1 MDNIQQNKIDFIV
14 HPPAGHLNTK
24 FGIKSLENGDSKYKV
39 SFETN
44 VETDWIDNQSFIYYQ
59 FKTPGVKNITMEL
72 ESGEKVTR
80 NIIVNDTVSFGTGKT
95 LKIVLLEKSKKILIV
110 KSIGLVIHDILTEQ
124 DYPLDITI
132 NHTDTTSELS
142 NNRLLIISKH
152 KNISKIGVLD
162 LSNGVFIYELDCVV
176 KESSVEKKIAVV
188 IHDDCI
194 KIIRFYKDIP
204 IISELKGDFIH
215 SDINSMR
222 VFYKNENS
230 KLVCYNI
237 GSYKS
242 IYIGDYEYK
251 NTIGENK
258 RFIVCDDPYY
268 QKVWDTIENSFVFHF
283 DRGQEVLIYNK
294 NNFLSY
300 YANWSVRKKENGNT
314 MFGVQD
320 KYEIEIL
327 PNDKYSVFVVK
338 YPNKYQIVEY
348 NFKSID
354 FTDVTG
360 DGEFLSWMGGGK
372 YYIVSD
378 NDINKIYLSASNEL
392 VFESEDAVS
401 GIIFYKNKWIA
412 IINKKDS
419 VLVLNLNSKKVL
431 FEDEGYCDTKYLNK
445 IKKYD
450 QLWVKRKR
458 YSSEFSIFNSKNYE
472 KLKDINLVK
481 NVGDFIITNDRVLRS
496 ETLNTIKVIEINR
509 DNFQCNNNLEY
520 IITKDI
526 DGFNLLANI
535 LGRGKVSYYKFQEL
549 DKIYNSSDIH
559 PEERIAVLTSNNQ
572 SEIIDLDTN
581 EVIKVLDTNF
591 IKFDPKGNL
600 QCNHK
605 TDIDKTQKYWG
616 KPKIYNPETFEEI
629 EPSYLHYYKFISND
643 GKYGISLTYQ
653 GEYILVN
660 LETGENVLQFKN
672 KEPLLNWTNFIAF
685 HPFYSIIAIV
695 GKISYSNGITK
706 TVKYSDYGENSVA
719 YYKDIQYS
727 RNAVWKCG
735 FTNDGK
741 YLASFDSGP
750 ITSVYQIT
758 SNGKLYEKRQIKDRS
773 FKCFSPDSKYIV
785 LGDDGYS
792 AITTGGYGWAKSNN
806 LWVEGILSGTEINQ
820 FSDHK
825 ANIVF
830 ANFSKNGRH
839 LVSRSDDGIVIIR
852 KLF

>member
-1 MDNIQQNKIDFIV
+1 V

-24 FGIKSLENGDSKYKV
+24 FGIKSLQNGDSKYKV

-59 FKTPGVKNITMEL
+59 FKTPGVKNITIEL
-72 ESGEKVTR
+72 ESGEKVTK

-95 LKIVLLEKSKKILIV
+95 LKILLLEKSKKILII
-110 KSIGLVIHDILTEQ
+110 KSIGLIIHDILTEQ
-124 DYPLDITI
+124 EYPLDITI
-132 NHTDTTSELS
+132 NHIDTTSELS

-162 LSNGVFIYELDCVV
+162 LSNGVFIYELDCIV
-176 KESSVEKKIAVV
+176 KEFSVDKKIAIM

-215 SDINSMR
+215 SDIQSMR

-230 KLVCYNI
+230 RLVCYNI
-237 GSYKS
+237 GSYKDT
-242 IYIGDYEYK
+242 YLGDYDYK
-251 NTIGENK
+251 NTIGENN
-258 RFIVCDDPYY
+258 RFIVCNDSSYSNI
-268 QKVWDTIENSFVFHF
+268 WDTIENDFVFYF
-283 DRGQEVLIYNK
+283 DKSQQVVIYNK

-300 YANWSVRKKENGNT
+300 FSNWSVRKKEDEKSR
-314 MFGVQD
+314 FGVQD

-338 YPNKYQIVEY
+338 YPDKYQIVEY

-360 DGEFLSWMGGGK
+360 DGEFLGWMGEGK

-378 NDINKIYLSASNEL
+378 SDINKICLSNSNEL
-392 VFESEDAVS
+392 VFETMDSISD
-401 GIIFYKNKWIA
+401 IIFYKNKWIA
-412 IINKKDS
+412 IINKKNS
-419 VLVLNLNSKKVL
+419 VLILNLKSKKVL
-431 FEDEGYCDTKYLNK
+431 FEEEGYFETKYLDK

-450 QLWVKRKR
+450 QLWIKRKR
-458 YSSEFSIFNSKNYE
+458 YSSDFRIINSNSYK
-472 KLKDINLVK
+472 KLKDICLVK
-481 NVGDFIITNDRVLRS
+481 NVDDFIITNDRVLRCKN
-496 ETLNTIKVIEINR
+496 LNTIKVIEINKGYLQY
-509 DNFQCNNNLEY
+509 NENLDY

-526 DGFNLLANI
+526 NGFNLLTNI
-535 LGRGKVSYYKFQEL
+535 LGREKVSYNKFQEL
-549 DKIYNSSDIH
+549 DKIYDYSDIH

-572 SEIIDLDTN
+572 SEIINLDTN

-591 IKFDPKGNL
+591 IKFDINGNMF
-600 QCNHK
+600 CSNR
-605 TDIDKTQKYWG
+605 TDVNKYQMYWG
-616 KPKIYNPETFEEI
+616 TPKVYNPLTFEEV
-629 EPSYLHYYKFISND
+629 EPSHLHKYKFTSID
-643 GKYGISLTYQ
+643 GKYGISLMYK
-653 GEYILVN
+653 GMYELVD
-660 LETGENVLQFKN
+660 LETNKIILEIENKHPGLD
-672 KEPLLNWTNFIAF
+672 WTNYIAF

-695 GKISYSNGITK
+695 GKVSYSNGITK
-706 TVKYSDYGENSVA
+706 ILKFSDYGEKSVA

-792 AITTGGYGWAKSNN
+792 AITAGGHGWAKSNN
-806 LWVEGILSGTEINQ
+806 LWVESILSGAEINQ